1 MNETSTTASQ
11 AGDASPSEWIAFE
24 RLLADLAAKFAN
36 VEAATIESEIERAPV
51 AGRWW

>member
-36 VEAATIESEIERAPV
+36 GEAAPSSR
-51 AGRWW
+51 RSSQRQ